1 VQQEIIVLFKKNDF
15 YFCYFAPYSFPH
27 ILTFTTTLL
36 KHANMMQLMINHLE
50 GQYPLQRIILNYC
63 LSLGTPTS
71 NAMKPLV
78 EATQNRITAE
88 PDKPKDEM
96 TAWRCK
102 PKQTMS
108 KLGEC
113 TFHSFVLVME
123 LEVLRLNSV
132 WENTDQALLE
142 EKASILGL
150 VQNTNLKMKYDSLF
164 KKETNGTPSAICIR
178 DYINYYK
185 KRTPL
190 VFETMT
196 LWYYR
201 RSMIEHMK
209 NIPLIIKA
217 EFDAIV
223 ASYVA
228 SYKNGTYCI
237 LM

>member
-1 VQQEIIVLFKKNDF
+1 MIFIFAILPHTILPIHYDF
-15 YFCYFAPYSFPH
+15 YKRKR
-27 ILTFTTTLL
+27 
-36 KHANMMQLMINHLE
+36 KHANMMQLMTTHLE
-50 GQYPLQRIILNYC
+50 GQYPLQRMILNYC

-78 EATQNRITAE
+78 EATQNRIHAE
-88 PDKPKDEM
+88 PDKPEDEM

-102 PKQTMS
+102 PKQTMC

-113 TFHSFVLVME
+113 TFQSFVLVME

-132 WENTDQALLE
+132 WENTDPALLE
-142 EKASILGL
+142 EKASIFGL
-150 VQNTNLKMKYDSLF
+150 VQNSNLRMKYDSLC

-178 DYINYYK
+178 DYICNYK
-185 KRTPL
+185 KWNPL
-190 VFETMT
+190 VFETT
-196 LWYYR
+196 SLWYCR
-201 RSMIEHMK
+201 RSIIDHMQ
-209 NIPLIIKA
+209 NIPHILKA

-228 SYKNGTYCI
+228 SYHENTKYCT

>member
-1 VQQEIIVLFKKNDF
+1 MIFIFSILPHTILPIHYDF
-15 YFCYFAPYSFPH
+15 YKRKR
-27 ILTFTTTLL
+27 
-36 KHANMMQLMINHLE
+36 KHANMMQLMTTHLE

-63 LSLGTPTS
+63 LSLGTPTC
-71 NAMKPLV
+71 NAMKPLIKS
-78 EATQNRITAE
+78 TQNRIHAE
-88 PDKPKDEM
+88 PDKPLDEM

-113 TFHSFVLVME
+113 TFNSFVLVME

-132 WENTDQALLE
+132 WENTDSALLA

-150 VQNTNLKMKYDSLF
+150 VQNSNLRMKYDSLF

-178 DYINYYK
+178 DYIHHYK

-201 RSMIEHMK
+201 RSIIEHMQ
-209 NIPLIIKA
+209 NIPLFIKA

-228 SYKNGTYCI
+228 SYKNGSYCI